1 MNPKQVLFWPLF
13 AVACL
18 RPAEERAEQDQQIG
32 QADAAAVE
40 VQVAGGHAAVWS
52 LAEDALAL
60 WANAPRLQ
68 IALSWPAGAPD
79 GFTIDVRNCM
89 PAAELTVLS
98 AAMLSAVMPSAAVP
112 SAAAGSEATGTLVS
126 GTRDAIGG
134 CHFRLTGL
142 ARMRE
147 LTFAVAPPDTAA
159 PSAFQFAVLSDVQE
173 AIDRVQDIYR
183 RVAAEPGVEFLLGAG
198 DLTERGT
205 AAQLERFQ
213 AELEQLPVPYYTTLG
228 NHELGRSPTLFH
240 QYFGRGSQS
249 FDYRGVRFTLLDSAS
264 ATIDPVVLDWLDTW
278 LAEARS
284 QLHVVAMHI
293 PPLDPVGVRN
303 GGFASRNEA
312 ADLLGRLAGGGVD
325 LTLYGHIHSYY
336 RFENAGI
343 PAYISGGG
351 GAVPERFDQIGRHF
365 LVVDAD
371 PLGSR
376 LQVRVVRVD

>member
-1 MNPKQVLFWPLF
+1 MRAAHALLLPFFV
-13 AVACL
+13 VACL

-32 QADAAAVE
+32 RAEVEGVRVE
-40 VQVAGGHAAVWS
+40 VEGGHAAVWS
-52 LAEDALAL
+52 LADDALAL

-68 IALSWPAGAPD
+68 IALTWQAGAPD
-79 GFTIDVRNCM
+79 AFTLDVRNCM
-89 PAAELTVLS
+89 PGAELTFLP
-98 AAMLSAVMPSAAVP
+98 ALGG
-112 SAAAGSEATGTLVS
+112 AAATATLLSSE
-126 GTRDAIGG
+126 RDALGG
-134 CHFRLTGL
+134 CHFRLGGL
-142 ARMRE
+142 AG
-147 LTFAVAPPDTAA
+147 LPALSFGVAPPDTGI
-159 PSAFQFAVLSDVQE
+159 PGAFQFAVLSDVQE

-183 RVAAEPGVEFLLGAG
+183 RIAAEPGVEFLLGAG

-213 AELEQLPVPYYTTLG
+213 HELEQLPVPYYTTLG
-228 NHELGRSPTLFH
+228 NHELGQSPTLFH
-240 QYFGRGSQS
+240 HYFGRGSQS

-264 ATIDPVVLDWLDTW
+264 ATIDPIVLDWLDTW

-293 PPLDPVGVRN
+293 PPLDPFGVRN
-303 GGFASRNEA
+303 GAFASRNEA

-343 PAYISGGG
+343 PAHISGGG
-351 GAVPERFDQIGRHF
+351 GAIPERFDHIGRHF

-371 PLGSR
+371 PLRST
-376 LQVRVVRVD
+376 LSVRVVRVD